1 MIGAFEGEEMVMKIV
16 EASDKVDDS
25 LFEIPEDYTM
35 MDMSGGGDGSSGGY
49 SQYLPEGYEDMLGDM
64 DLDSL
69 MGGGS

>member
-35 MDMSGGGDGSSGGY
+35 MDM
-49 SQYLPEGYEDMLGDM
+49 
-64 DLDSL
+64 
-69 MGGGS
+69 